1 MNIKELAR
9 RYSMSQQGMRQ
20 YLQKRMDEIN
30 IDGEHVKMD
39 GHRWR
44 IDEQAVRRLDEMR
57 GYSPKKETATVVV
70 ERSDGSE
77 NLREQMQRMTELM
90 LIQQA
95 EWRRREIE
103 METLSRQLNDTQRQL
118 TETTKQLT
126 ETLSKL
132 EQFRKQETESQGNW
146 LSRLWKRIKK

>member
-1 MNIKELAR
+1 
-9 RYSMSQQGMRQ
+9 
-20 YLQKRMDEIN
+20 
-30 IDGEHVKMD
+30 MD

-70 ERSDGSE
+70 EQAGGSE